1 MENKDGKKVET
12 GRHCGMTADYVS
24 KLFHEICEYIQV
36 ANPVLSDALA
46 QLDGETDEDSRKK
59 RATLSVAVRN
69 GELLFSALKPL
80 SHWEEG
86 IGGVVHGGKM

>member
-24 KLFHEICEYIQV
+24 KLFHEICEYIHD

-59 RATLSVAVRN
+59 RETLSVAVRN
-69 GELLFSALKPL
+69 GEILLGALKPL

-86 IGGVVHGGKM
+86 IGDGIHGGKI